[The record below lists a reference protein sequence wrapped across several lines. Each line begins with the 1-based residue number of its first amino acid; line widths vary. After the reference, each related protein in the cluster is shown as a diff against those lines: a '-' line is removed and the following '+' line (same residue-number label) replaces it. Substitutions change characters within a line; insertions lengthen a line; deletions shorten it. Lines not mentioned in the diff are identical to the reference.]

1 MNELLEF
8 LRNNRVR
15 IEFGDRWLISRQDGT
30 YIVYMQWSRKKPSI
44 VLYEGDNLADAVKK
58 LEGMSDE

>member
-15 IEFGDRWLISRQDGT
+15 IEFRDSWLISRPDGT
-30 YIVYMQWSRKKPSI
+30 YIVYMQRSRKKPSI
-44 VLYEGDNLADAVKK
+44 VLYEGGNLADAVKK